1 MSEATS
7 NVDGYELINCIATGN
22 VSQIWEAKQV
32 ATGQTVAMKLLLP
45 ESLAD
50 PEQKAALKHEAAV
63 GKSFDHPNL
72 IKVFDVSVKKKHAYF
87 TMELFRAPNVKT
99 MLRNE
104 LVAVQARSKKIF
116 ECTAQALAQMHEKG
130 WVHKDVK
137 PDNILTTKASEVRLI
152 DFSLATRAATAVT
165 KMLSSKK
172 RTIIQGTRTY
182 IAPELIRREA
192 TTPAADIYSFGITLY
207 EVLTGRPPFIH
218 RNPDELLMAHV
229 RDRPE
234 KPSGY
239 NHNVSSEADALI
251 ARLLAKKPKERHA
264 NMQEVFAELRSIK
277 LFKTDVEEFAKAR
290 DQAADTRFKDSMG
303 HRLQSRTDAERTPE
317 ERRAAAEEA
326 AKRKAKVAK
335 RAATAKK
342 GAAPAQSAAPVPA
355 PPAYPPA
362 GYPPPGY
369 PPPGY
374 PPPGYPAPLPG
385 YPAMPGYPPGYPP
398 PGIMPGM
405 PVPPGYI
412 PAGLPPQYAPGAPPI
427 PVGVPT
433 PPAAPPGP
441 VPRPA
446 PPTPA
451 PTTPPGK
458 RRAPGPVKPEELQ
471 VMDELPDVV

>member
-1 MSEATS
+1 VSEATS
-7 NVDGYELINCIATGN
+7 HVDGYELINCIATGN
-22 VSQIWEAKQV
+22 VSQVWEAKQV

-50 PEQKAALKHEAAV
+50 SEQKAALKHEAAV

-72 IKVFDVSVKKKHAYF
+72 IKVFDVSVRKKHAYF

-137 PDNILTTKASEVRLI
+137 PDNILATKASEVRLI

-229 RDRPE
+229 RDKPE

-239 NHNVSSEADALI
+239 NHNVSPEADALI
-251 ARLLAKKPKERHA
+251 ARLLAKKAKERHA

-290 DQAADTRFKDSMG
+290 DQAADTKFKDSMG
-303 HRLQSRTDAERTPE
+303 HRLQSRTDAERSPE

-326 AKRKAKVAK
+326 AKRKANVAK
-335 RAATAKK
+335 RAAAAKK
-342 GAAPAQSAAPVPA
+342 GAAPAQPAAPVPA
-355 PPAYPPA
+355 PSYA
-362 GYPPPGY
+362 PPGY

-385 YPAMPGYPPGYPP
+385 YPPMPGYPPGYPP
-398 PGIMPGM
+398 PGMMPGM
-405 PVPPGYI
+405 PVPPPGYI
-412 PAGLPPQYAPGAPPI
+412 PAGLPPQYVPGAPT
-427 PVGVPT
+427 PVAVPT
-433 PPAAPPGP
+433 PPGP
-441 VPRPA
+441 APRPTA
-446 PPTPA
+446 PAPTPA
-451 PTTPPGK
+451 APGK
-458 RRAPGPVKPEELQ
+458 RRAPEPPVKPDELQ